1 MVKEI
6 KHSARET
13 VRIFTLDKPQPVK
26 NPLYLL
32 FPVSGTIEVKG
43 PNGRIKA
50 KERITIKDRMDLIRL
65 IYKPFKE
72 VVN

>member
-43 PNGRIKA
+43 TNGKIKA
-50 KERITIKDRMDLIRL
+50 R
-65 IYKPFKE
+65 
-72 VVN
+72 